1 MEALTLGPLF
11 LPFDRLPALAAILVL
26 LISAE
31 ALNKRHKGLSL
42 WAWLCLLGSALA
54 ARLVFAASTPAS
66 YLSEPLS
73 LIYFWQPGYSQL
85 GAWVASLAIS
95 GWFLYKKPQLSKA
108 LVSVWLAS
116 AFTFLLLF
124 SLLTTAA
131 NSANLPNLSFLNLEN
146 EKVELNEFKGKPI
159 LVNLWATW
167 CPPCKREMPLLES
180 YVNHPQLNLVLINQ
194 GEGAITIE
202 NFLRSQNLN
211 FAATS
216 LLTDT
221 QQQAG
226 KHFTNPGLP
235 ATYFYS
241 ADGKLVDRHYGELS
255 RAQID
260 KFLQEQ
266 IKAVN

>member
-1 MEALTLGPLF
+1 MDALTLGPLF
-11 LPFDRLPALAAILVL
+11 IPFDRLPAIVAIFVL

-31 ALNKRHKGLSL
+31 VLSKRHPGVSL

-54 ARLVFAASTPAS
+54 ARLVYAASTPAS
-66 YLSEPLS
+66 YLSQPLS

-85 GAWVASLAIS
+85 GAWVASLLITA
-95 GWFLYKKPQLSKA
+95 WFIYKRPKLIKA
-108 LVSVWLAS
+108 LVGIWVAAALI
-116 AFTFLLLF
+116 FLLLF
-124 SLLTTAA
+124 NLLTVAA
-131 NSANLPNLSFLNLEN
+131 NSTNLPNLSFNNLDN
-146 EKVELNEFKGKPI
+146 QQVELSDFKGKPL

-167 CPPCKREMPLLES
+167 CPPCKREMPLLAS

-194 GEGAITIE
+194 GEHSITIE
-202 NFLRSQNLN
+202 NFLRSNHLEFN
-211 FAATS
+211 ASS

-226 KHFTNPGLP
+226 KNFSNPGLP

-260 KFLQEQ
+260 RFLQQQ
-266 IKAVN
+266 IKTVN